1 MNFPGLVKK
10 ASSLVALAI
19 CAACSGGSAGAPSTA
34 PLNYQYIGKTLW
46 VNGRPV
52 TAANL
57 SPTLRYATI
66 VPDHWRLKHF
76 EYVINF
82 YG

>member
-52 TAANL
+52 HGREPEPNA
-57 SPTLRYATI
+57 PLR
-66 VPDHWRLKHF
+66 DDSS
-76 EYVINF
+76 
-82 YG
+82 